1 MHARP
6 EEEAYAAYD
15 RRQTW
20 LFADSQVHG
29 PAVLWAL
36 EQEHDVMLTAEVM
49 RHQRLTEKIQDTVT
63 HLAQLRDLLHD
74 MQADLMVSTH
84 ALTRANAYK

>member
-1 MHARP
+1 
-6 EEEAYAAYD
+6 
-15 RRQTW
+15 
-20 LFADSQVHG
+20 
-29 PAVLWAL
+29 
-36 EQEHDVMLTAEVM
+36 MLTAEVM